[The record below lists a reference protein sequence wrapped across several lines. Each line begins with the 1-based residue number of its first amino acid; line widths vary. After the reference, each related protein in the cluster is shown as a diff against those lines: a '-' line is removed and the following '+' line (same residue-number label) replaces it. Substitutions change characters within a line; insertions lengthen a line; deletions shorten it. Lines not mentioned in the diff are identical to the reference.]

1 LNEEVKSMENVYAAM
16 LLHKAGKEINEENV
30 TNVLTAAGITVDA
43 VQVKALVASLSEVD
57 IDEAI
62 KAAPTMMAAAP
73 APAATAPAAEEK
85 PKEEDKKKKAEDDKA
100 KEDAALEGLGALF
113 G

>member
-1 LNEEVKSMENVYAAM
+1 MENIYAAM
-16 LLHKAGKEINEENV
+16 LLHKAGKEINEDTV
-30 TNVLTAAGITVDA
+30 KNVLTAAGITVDP
-43 VQVKALVASLSEVD
+43 VQIKALVASLSEVN

-73 APAATAPAAEEK
+73 VAPAGEQKPAAAA
-85 PKEEDKKKKAEDDKA
+85 PEDKKKKAEEEKA
-100 KEDAALEGLGALF
+100 KEEAALEGLGALF

>member
-1 LNEEVKSMENVYAAM
+1 MENIYAAM
-16 LLHKAGKEINEENV
+16 LLHKAGKEINEDSV
-30 TNVLTAAGITVDA
+30 TKVLAAAGLEVDA
-43 VQVKALVASLSEVD
+43 VQVKALVASLSEVN

-73 APAATAPAAEEK
+73 VAAPAAGAEAKPAAA
-85 PKEEDKKKKAEDDKA
+85 PPEDKKKKAEEEKA
-100 KEDAALEGLGALF
+100 KEEAALEGLGALF

>member
-1 LNEEVKSMENVYAAM
+1 MENVYAAM
-16 LLHKAGKEINEENV
+16 LLHKAGKEINEKNV
-30 TNVLTAAGITVDA
+30 TSVLTAAGITVDA

-73 APAATAPAAEEK
+73 APSAAPAEEEK
-85 PKEEDKKKKAEDDKA
+85 PKEEDKKKKAEEEKA

>member
-1 LNEEVKSMENVYAAM
+1 MENIYAAM
-16 LLHKAGKEINEENV
+16 LLHKAGKEINEETV
-30 TNVLTAAGITVDA
+30 TTVLTAAGITIDA
-43 VQVKALVASLSEVD
+43 IQVKALVASLSEVN

-73 APAATAPAAEEK
+73 VAAGGAPAEQKPAAAA
-85 PKEEDKKKKAEDDKA
+85 PEDKKKKAEEDKA
-100 KEDAALEGLGALF
+100 KEEAALEGLGALF

>member
-1 LNEEVKSMENVYAAM
+1 MENIYAAM
-16 LLHKAGKEINEENV
+16 LLHKAGKEINEDAV
-30 TNVLTAAGITVDA
+30 TNVLKAAGITVDPI
-43 VQVKALVASLSEVD
+43 QVKALVASLSEVN

-73 APAATAPAAEEK
+73 VAAPSNAEAKPAAAAP
-85 PKEEDKKKKAEDDKA
+85 EDKKKKAEEEKA
-100 KEDAALEGLGALF
+100 KEEAALEGLGALF

>member
-1 LNEEVKSMENVYAAM
+1 MENIYAAM
-16 LLHKAGKEINEENV
+16 LLHKAGKEIDEDSV
-30 TNVLTAAGITVDA
+30 TKVLTAAGITCDPI
-43 VQVKALVASLSEVD
+43 QVKALVASLSEVN

-73 APAATAPAAEEK
+73 VAAPAGGAAAPTAAPV
-85 PKEEDKKKKAEDDKA
+85 EDKKKKAEEEKA
-100 KEDAALEGLGALF
+100 KEEAALEGLGALF

>member
-1 LNEEVKSMENVYAAM
+1 MENIYAAM
-16 LLHKAGKEINEENV
+16 LLHKAGKEINEESV
-30 TNVLTAAGITVDA
+30 TKVLTAAGVTVDA
-43 VQVKALVASLSEVD
+43 VQVKALVASLSEVN

-73 APAATAPAAEEK
+73 VAAAGAAESKPAAAAP
-85 PKEEDKKKKAEDDKA
+85 EDKKKKAEEEKA
-100 KEDAALEGLGALF
+100 KEEAALEGLGALF

>member
-1 LNEEVKSMENVYAAM
+1 MENIYAAM
-16 LLHKAGKEINEENV
+16 LLHKAGKEINEETV

-43 VQVKALVASLSEVD
+43 VQVKALVASLSEVN
-57 IDEAI
+57 IDEAV

-73 APAATAPAAEEK
+73 VAPAGGAPAEQK
-85 PKEEDKKKKAEDDKA
+85 PAAAAPEDKKKKAEEEKA
-100 KEDAALEGLGALF
+100 KEEAALEGLGALF

>member
-1 LNEEVKSMENVYAAM
+1 MENIYAAM
-16 LLHKAGKEINEENV
+16 LLHKAGKEINEESV
-30 TNVLTAAGITVDA
+30 TKVLTAAGITVEA
-43 VQVKALVASLSEVD
+43 IQVKALVASLSEVN

-62 KAAPTMMAAAP
+62 KAAPAMMAAAP
-73 APAATAPAAEEK
+73 VAAAGAEAKPAAAAP
-85 PKEEDKKKKAEDDKA
+85 EDKKKKAEEEKA

>member
-1 LNEEVKSMENVYAAM
+1 MEYIYAAM

-30 TNVLTAAGITVDA
+30 SNVLTAAGINVDA
-43 VQVKALVASLSEVD
+43 VRVKALVASLSEVN

-73 APAATAPAAEEK
+73 VAPASTAPAAEQK
-85 PKEEDKKKKAEDDKA
+85 PKEDEKKKAEEEKA
-100 KEDAALEGLGALF
+100 KEEAALEGLGALF

>member
-1 LNEEVKSMENVYAAM
+1 MENIYAAM
-16 LLHKAGKEINEENV
+16 LLHKAGKEINEEAV
-30 TNVLTAAGITVDA
+30 TNVLTAAGITIDA
-43 VQVKALVASLSEVD
+43 VQVKALVASLSEVN

-73 APAATAPAAEEK
+73 AAPAAAPAAEQK
-85 PKEEDKKKKAEDDKA
+85 PKEEEKKKKGEEEKA
-100 KEDAALEGLGALF
+100 KEEAALEGLGALF

>member
-1 LNEEVKSMENVYAAM
+1 MENIYAAM
-16 LLHKAGKEINEENV
+16 LLHKAGKEINEASV
-30 TNVLTAAGITVDA
+30 TKVLEAAGVTVD
-43 VQVKALVASLSEVD
+43 VIQVKALVASLSEVN

-62 KAAPTMMAAAP
+62 KAAPAMMAAAP
-73 APAATAPAAEEK
+73 IAAPAESKPATAAP
-85 PKEEDKKKKAEDDKA
+85 EDKKKKAEEEKA

>member
-1 LNEEVKSMENVYAAM
+1 MENIYAAM
-16 LLHKAGKEINEENV
+16 LLHKAGKEINEETI
-30 TNVLTAAGITVDA
+30 TNVLTAAGLTVDA
-43 VQVKALVASLSEVD
+43 VQVKALVASLSEVN

-73 APAATAPAAEEK
+73 AQAATAPTAEQK
-85 PKEEDKKKKAEDDKA
+85 PKEEEKKKKVEEEKA
-100 KEDAALEGLGALF
+100 KEEAALEGLGALF

>member
-1 LNEEVKSMENVYAAM
+1 MENVYAAM

-30 TNVLTAAGITVDA
+30 TSVLTAAGITVDA
-43 VQVKALVASLSEVD
+43 VKVKALVASLSEVD

-73 APAATAPAAEEK
+73 APAAAPAEEEK
-85 PKEEDKKKKAEDDKA
+85 PKEEDKKKKAEEDKA